1 MKVST
6 VKTLPSGIV
15 HQRHQVV
22 KRWRHRLLNDFKR
35 SLRKLKRWGLLNV
48 ELWRDNPWGLKSD
61 HCVNSLNSVLKIS
74 NDNHDI
80 YRLHKILIE
89 SIIFF
94 GCKVYCWVYKT
105 GHRKEFSS
113 ILRIYLSP
121 TQLKGSRYYKIWKT
135 VAKPLPVTPKIWLLI
150 LPSSCYTF
158 PYEWGTRSW
167 I

>member
-48 ELWRDNPWGLKSD
+48 VLWRENPWSLKSD
-61 HCVNSLNSVLKIS
+61 HCVNSLDSVLKIS

-89 SIIFF
+89 SIFWMQSVLLSLQDGPI
-94 GCKVYCWVYKT
+94 
-105 GHRKEFSS
+105 RKEFSS

-158 PYEWGTRSW
+158 PYELGTRSW